1 MSGLIEDYAIIG
13 DTITVA
19 LVDMGGSIDWW
30 CVPRV
35 DSGACFSALLGDP
48 EHGRWLLR
56 PKGEF
61 TSVRRYVPETLI
73 LETEYTTPTG
83 RAVVTDFMSPGEE
96 HTTIFRMV
104 EARSG
109 SVEMEMELIVRFDYG
124 SIPPWVQAA
133 GDGLTMVAGS
143 DALRF
148 HSPVPLVGRGDLAT
162 TAEFTIDDGHVRGF
176 SLAWYSAL
184 DAPPTPLDVHAARVR
199 TRRFW
204 REWVERCTYSG
215 EWRDEVIRS
224 LITVKALSYSPTGAV
239 IAAATTSLP
248 EQIGG
253 VRNWDY
259 RYSWLRDA
267 SLSLQ
272 SLVMTGYF
280 EEAEAWQQWLQRAVA
295 GHPGDF
301 QIMYGVGGE
310 RRLAEMELDWLPG
323 YEGSKPVRIGNE
335 ASGQFQLDVF
345 GEVLDA
351 AWTAVQADLGQD
363 RGDLPAHHPVPGQLL
378 PAVMHHLESV
388 WNTPDEGIWEIRGP
402 RRHFTHS
409 KVMAWVA
416 FDRAIRIAQ
425 HRGWDQLPTDR
436 WATLRDEVHAQVC
449 DEGFNAEKNS
459 FVQHYGSDQLDASL
473 LMLARVGFLPPTDP
487 RIIGT
492 IEAIQRELVVDG
504 FVRRYLTQDGAS
516 VDGLPPGEGTF
527 LMTTFWLAD
536 NLALIGREAEARALF
551 ERLRALSNDVGL
563 FAEEYDPKE
572 KRMLGNFPQA
582 FSHLAFVTS
591 AANLSMGVKSP
602 VSRQSRGELLT

>member
-1 MSGLIEDYAIIG
+1 MAARIEDYAIIG
-13 DTITVA
+13 DNKTVA
-19 LVDMGGSIDWW
+19 LVELGGSIDWW

-35 DSGACFSALLGDP
+35 DSGACFAALLGDP

-56 PKGEF
+56 PKGEC
-61 TSVRRYVPETLI
+61 TVVRRYMHESLV

-83 RAVVTDFMSPGEE
+83 VVTVNDFMSPGEA
-96 HTTIFRMV
+96 HTTIFRIV
-104 EARSG
+104 ECRTG
-109 SVEMEMELIVRFDYG
+109 TVEMELELIVRFDYG
-124 SIPPWVQAA
+124 SVVPWVQAA

-162 TAEFTIDDGHVRGF
+162 TGEFTMRDGHVRGF

-184 DAPPTPLDVHAARVR
+184 DAPPTPLDAPAARMR
-199 TRRFW
+199 TLRFW
-204 REWVERCTYSG
+204 REWVERCTYPG
-215 EWRDEVIRS
+215 EWRDDVVRS
-224 LITVKALSYSPTGAV
+224 LITVKALSYAPTGAM

-267 SLSLQ
+267 SLTLQ
-272 SLVMTGYF
+272 SLIITGYY
-280 EEAEAWQQWLQRAVA
+280 EEAAAWQQWLQRAVA

-323 YEGSKPVRIGNE
+323 YEGSKPVRVGNA
-335 ASGQFQLDVF
+335 ASEQFQLDVF

-351 AWTAVQADLGQD
+351 GWTGVQASLAQD
-363 RGDLPAHHPVPGQLL
+363 RGDLPAHHPMPGQLL
-378 PAVMHHLESV
+378 PAVMQHLERV
-388 WNTPDEGIWEIRGP
+388 WNDPDEGIWEIRGP

-425 HRGWDQLPTDR
+425 YEGWDQLPIDR
-436 WATLRDEVHAQVC
+436 WAELRDEVHAQVC
-449 DEGFNAEKNS
+449 DKGFSVEKNS
-459 FVQHYGSDQLDASL
+459 FVQYYGSDQLDASL
-473 LMLARVGFLPPTDP
+473 LMIARVGFLPPTDP
-487 RIIGT
+487 RIVGT

-504 FVRRYLTQDGAS
+504 FVMRYLTHDGDS

-536 NLALIGREAEARALF
+536 NLALIGREAEAREVF

-563 FAEEYDPKE
+563 FAEEYDPKAD
-572 KRMLGNFPQA
+572 RMLGNFPQA
-582 FSHLAFVTS
+582 FSHLAFITS
-591 AANLSMGVKSP
+591 AANLSMGSESP
-602 VSRQSRGELLT
+602 ISRQSRGERLS